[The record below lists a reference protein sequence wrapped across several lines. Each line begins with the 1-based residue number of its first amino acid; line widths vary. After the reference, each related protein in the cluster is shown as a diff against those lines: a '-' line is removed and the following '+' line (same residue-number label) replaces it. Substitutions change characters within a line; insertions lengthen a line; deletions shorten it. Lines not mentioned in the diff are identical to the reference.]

1 MPPFRRLGACLATV
15 LTLAIMTSA
24 CGSVPRDEFVAEM
37 RSRGGGLTAAL
48 VRDAVGAFSEHYGT
62 ERLSFTSLVLA
73 SEDAGV
79 TAHLR
84 VPRHPDQL
92 DELIFTQDGLD
103 GPSPVK
109 TSATDDLDRMSF
121 TVQDV
126 PGLRD
131 VEKLVDTALARTRY
145 EGGYVAKITVTREAS
160 APEITVAVSSPRA
173 DAMVAFAA
181 DGRFTKVTRI

>member
-1 MPPFRRLGACLATV
+1 MPPSKRLGACLATA
-15 LTLAIMTSA
+15 LTLVIMTSA
-24 CGSVPRDEFVAEM
+24 CGSIPREEFVAEM

-48 VRDAVGAFSEHYGT
+48 VRNAVGAFSKHYGT
-62 ERLSFTSLVLA
+62 ERLSLTRLVLK
-73 SEDAGV
+73 SDDAGV

-92 DELIFTQDGLD
+92 DELTFTEDGLD

-109 TSATDDLDRMSF
+109 TSAADDLDRMSF
-121 TVQDV
+121 TVQDM

-145 EGGYVAKITVTREAS
+145 DGGYVTTITVTREAS
-160 APEITVAVSSPRA
+160 APQITVAVSSPRA
-173 DAMVAFAA
+173 DANVAFAA
-181 DGRFTKVTRI
+181 DGRFTKVRRA